1 MENKVQDS
9 KSFQMIA
16 KTFKGLEG
24 VLAKELEELGALEVK
39 EQNRMVEFVGD
50 KALMYK
56 ANFHL
61 RTALRILKP
70 IASFKVKDEIELYN
84 SIRTIEWDEIFSLK
98 QTFAVDSVVNSESF
112 SHSKYVALK
121 VKDAIVDQFRD
132 KYEKRPFVE
141 TEDSDIRIHI
151 HISHDVCDVL
161 LDSSGES
168 LHRRGYRT
176 KATKAPLNEV
186 LAAGMILLSGWD
198 KKSTFIDPM
207 CGSGTLII
215 EAAMMAN
222 GIPPGI
228 YRENFGFE
236 NWKDFD
242 ADLFEEIQEEEFEID
257 NKEVNVFGS
266 DISEIAIR
274 IAKYNIGNASL
285 SKKINLLI
293 KPLEG
298 YNPPKD
304 AKGVVVT
311 NPPYGERIKKNE
323 INAFY
328 KVLGDKFKQ
337 SYEGYSI
344 WVISSNFEA
353 IKHIGLHSDQK
364 LTLFNGP
371 LECKFLEYNI
381 YEGSKKDKFRD
392 DEKRSS

>member
-1 MENKVQDS
+1 MV
-9 KSFQMIA
+9 A

-24 VLAKELEELGALEVK
+24 VLAKELEDLGAKKVQP
-39 EQNRMVEFVGD
+39 QNRMVEFEGD
-50 KALMYK
+50 KEMMYK

-70 IASFKVKDEIELYN
+70 IAHFKVKDEHQLYDA
-84 SIRTIEWDEIFSLK
+84 IKTIDWDEIFSLK
-98 QTFAVDSVVNSESF
+98 QTFAVDSVVHSEHF

-121 VKDAIVDQFRD
+121 VKDAIVDQYRD
-132 KYEKRPFVE
+132 KYDKRPYVE
-141 TEDSDIRIHI
+141 TEEPDIRINI
-151 HISHDVCDVL
+151 HISHDECDVL

-228 YRENFGFE
+228 YKEKFGFE

-242 ADLFEEIQEEEFEID
+242 ADLFEEIQEEELEVESED
-257 NKEVNVFGS
+257 VNVYGS
-266 DISEIAIR
+266 DVSEIAIR
-274 IAKYNIGNASL
+274 IAKRNIENASL

-298 YNPPKD
+298 YNPPVD
-304 AKGVVVT
+304 PNGIVVT

-323 INAFY
+323 INGFY
-328 KVLGDKFKQ
+328 KILGDKFKQ
-337 SYEGYSI
+337 SYQGYKV
-344 WVISSNFEA
+344 WLISSNYDA
-353 IKHIGLHSDQK
+353 IKFIGLRPDEK
-364 LTLFNGP
+364 MTLFNGP
-371 LECKFLEYNI
+371 LECKFMKYDM
-381 YEGSKKDKFRD
+381 YSGTKK
-392 DEKRSS
+392 EK